1 MKRSAIIVL
10 LLAVIFVLS
19 VPATSLAEHKRWDG
33 YLSFK
38 GGAYFPTG
46 DLQDYDF
53 DSDFLG
59 EILLG
64 MYVNKNLALEFG
76 SGYFKTD
83 ASYSDGVS
91 WEEDDVWVIPVIANI
106 KGVLPL
112 ESVELFGGGGI
123 GLYFANIDVKGYNND
138 PTLGPVGPFSGE
150 DNDAIFGGHLLVGFN
165 IDLSDKVFIGV
176 EGKYIFTANN
186 RFFCE
191 QISCSE
197 VHCAKIDL
205 DGLTLTGGLGF
216 RF

>member
-19 VPATSLAEHKRWDG
+19 VPGTSLAEHKKWDG

-46 DLQDYDF
+46 DLQDLDF
-53 DSDFLG
+53 DSGFNG

-76 SGYFKTD
+76 GGYFKSD
-83 ASYSDGVS
+83 ASFSDATGF
-91 WEEDDVWVIPVIANI
+91 WEEDDMWVIPVIVNI

-112 ESVELFGGGGI
+112 KGVELFGGGGL
-123 GLYFANIDVKGYNND
+123 GLYFANIDVKGYD
-138 PTLGPVGPFSGE
+138 PDPLIGPFDGD
-150 DNDAIFGGHLLVGFN
+150 DNDAIWGGHLLAGFN
-165 IDLSDKVFIGV
+165 IDLSDKVFIVV

-191 QISCSE
+191 QVTACQVS
-197 VHCAKIDL
+197 CAKVNL
-205 DGLTLTGGLGF
+205 DGLTVTGGLGF

>member
-1 MKRSAIIVL
+1 MKRSALIVL
-10 LLAVIFVLS
+10 LLAVIFMLS
-19 VPATSLAEHKRWDG
+19 LPATSLAEHKKWEG

-46 DLQDYDF
+46 DLEDYDF
-53 DSDFLG
+53 DSGFNG
-59 EILLG
+59 EVLLG

-76 SGYFKTD
+76 GGYFKTD
-83 ASYSDGVS
+83 ASFSDATGF
-91 WEEDDVWVIPVIANI
+91 WEEDDVWVIPVIVNI

-112 ESVELFGGGGI
+112 KSVELFGGGGI
-123 GLYFANIDVKGYNND
+123 GLYFANIDVEGYD
-138 PTLGPVGPFSGE
+138 PDPLIGPFSGD
-150 DNDAIFGGHLLVGFN
+150 DNDAIFGGHLLAGFN

-191 QISCSE
+191 QVSCSE
-197 VHCAKIDL
+197 IHCAKINL
-205 DGLTLTGGLGF
+205 DGFTLTGGLGF

>member
-1 MKRSAIIVL
+1 MKRSALIVF
-10 LLAVIFVLS
+10 LLAVVFMVS
-19 VPATSLAEHKRWDG
+19 APTTSFAEHKKWDG

-46 DLQDYDF
+46 DLDDYDF
-53 DSDFLG
+53 DNGFNG

-76 SGYFKTD
+76 GGYFQTD
-83 ASYSDGVS
+83 ASFSEGAF
-91 WEEDDVWVIPVIANI
+91 WEEDDVWVIPVIVNI

-112 ESVELFGGGGI
+112 KSVELFGGGGL
-123 GLYFANIDVKGYNND
+123 GLYFANIDVKGYD
-138 PTLGPVGPFSGE
+138 PLIGPFSV
-150 DNDAIFGGHLLVGFN
+150 DDDDAIFGGHLLVGFN

-176 EGKYIFTANN
+176 EGKYIFTADN

-191 QISCSE
+191 QVSCSE
-197 VHCAKIDL
+197 ISCAKINL
-205 DGLTLTGGLGF
+205 DGLTLIGGLGF